1 MQIDP
6 NGWNA
11 AGGGTNS
18 LSPGI
23 TGAAGWGLEAI
34 LTMTLVFVVYA
45 AVDAERGANT
55 AHLPV
60 RADLW
65 VPASGKHACEWCC
78 FTGQGE
84 NTSSSLP
91 ACRCWPPSRLAWTC
105 SCATWWPS
113 PWTAAGVA
121 PWLPPFLPSQV
132 AHGAES
138 WLLTVPPAALTLR
151 APLARRPWR
160 AHGRI
165 TGCSGSGR

>member
-1 MQIDP
+1 MRLCVTSLTNIPLLPVLQIDP

-60 RADLW
+60 CAQQS
-65 VPASGKHACEWCC
+65 VVHESMHAYHYLMHP
-78 FTGQGE
+78 T
-84 NTSSSLP
+84 
-91 ACRCWPPSRLAWTC
+91 
-105 SCATWWPS
+105 
-113 PWTAAGVA
+113 
-121 PWLPPFLPSQV
+121 
-132 AHGAES
+132 
-138 WLLTVPPAALTLR
+138 
-151 APLARRPWR
+151 
-160 AHGRI
+160 
-165 TGCSGSGR
+165 